1 MAHTEISIPKSFGQ
15 VSAKF
20 LAAKMDNDL
29 AAGVVSGFGII
40 SYRGKVWRTKYR
52 GEERDLMRADG
63 DGPRSSIEVVVV
75 KGAANLS
82 KIFYEQ
88 GYVEGSTA
96 APDCWSSNGVTP
108 DAACTKKQSNACAS
122 CKQNAFGS
130 RITPAGK
137 QGKACS
143 DSKRLAIV
151 PLEDIDNDVL
161 GGPMLLRVPAASLG
175 DLATFGTKMQ
185 GMGYPYNSIGIRI
198 AFDTKEAY
206 PKFVFSAI
214 RPLTDE
220 EAEKVLA
227 YQSDPRV
234 ARILNESSEYAAE
247 PTGPSLADVFEQ
259 PPQTAAKP
267 VPAHDPETGEIKAPK
282 PAPKKAAPAPEPGFS
297 MEMPSSIDS
306 ELDVA
311 LNELI
316 CRATAVE
323 VDLRPHRHPRGCNR
337 EQRAR
342 VSGRSSF

>member
-1 MAHTEISIPKSFGQ
+1 MANDVTMPTRFGP
-15 VSAKF
+15 VSQKF
-20 LAAKMDNDL
+20 ITAKMENDL

-63 DGPRSSIEVVVV
+63 DGPRSSIEVVIV
-75 KGAANLS
+75 KGASNLS

-108 DAACTKKQSNACAS
+108 DAAATKRQANACAA
-122 CKQNAFGS
+122 CKQNAFGA
-130 RITPAGK
+130 RITPSGK
-137 QGKACS
+137 PGKACS

-151 PLEDIDNDVL
+151 PLEDLDNEVL

-206 PKFVFSAI
+206 PKFVFTAI

-234 ARILNESSEYAAE
+234 ARILNESSEYAPAE
-247 PTGPSLADVFEQ
+247 AAAPSLANVFEQ
-259 PPQTAAKP
+259 PPQPAAKP
-267 VPAHDPETGEIKAPK
+267 APAHYPETGEIPPFAADPKPAPK
-282 PAPKKAAPAPEPGFS
+282 KAAPKKAAPAPEPAPS
-297 MEMPSSIDS
+297 MEMPSSIDD
-306 ELDVA
+306 ELDEA

-316 CRATAVE
+316 
-323 VDLRPHRHPRGCNR
+323 
-337 EQRAR
+337 
-342 VSGRSSF
+342 